1 MRTLVSFA
9 KAFKVNVIVME
20 GPNFKVEVRNG
31 SLTTTN
37 EPALRKALE
46 ADLNSNNPKD
56 RNYAAEMI
64 DIINN
69 ELS

>member
-1 MRTLVSFA
+1 
-9 KAFKVNVIVME
+9 ME

-46 ADLNSNNPKD
+46 ADLNSDNPKD
-56 RNYAAEMI
+56 RAYASEMI